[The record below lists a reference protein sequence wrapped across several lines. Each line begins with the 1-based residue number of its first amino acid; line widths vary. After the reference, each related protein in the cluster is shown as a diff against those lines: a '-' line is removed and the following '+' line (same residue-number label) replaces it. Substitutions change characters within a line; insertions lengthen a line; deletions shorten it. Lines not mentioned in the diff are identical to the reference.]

1 MAESP
6 PDVSGIEIRRLDVI
20 IAEVLEDIRHR
31 GQTPEL
37 PTGIDRLD
45 AEIWGL
51 HRAELCIIAARPG
64 EGKTALSLQIAKH
77 LADQG
82 KKILFLSLEMTRHQ
96 LAERLLVQFTQFNAW
111 NLRTGVD
118 RDTFFKK
125 VEPLAPVFKRMNLRL
140 VDGCGYSIAE
150 VTNVLNRFEESG
162 GAPPDVL
169 MIDFIQL
176 IRLEG
181 GMARFDAIGEY
192 LRAMKELAMRHKM
205 AVLMCS
211 QLNREAA
218 KGSPRL
224 ANLKGSGAIEELADC
239 VIMCHWEEL
248 GTEEHPK
255 GYKYTLNIEK
265 QRHGSPGAKIPVR
278 FKRETLTFVNIEDHM
293 DGWHE
298 DGRVV
303 TKPEVPEIE

>member
-1 MAESP
+1 MAEFT
-6 PDVSGIEIRRLDVI
+6 PDTPGIHIRRLDVI
-20 IAEVLEDIRHR
+20 IDEVLEDIRQR

-37 PTGIDRLD
+37 PTGIERLD

-77 LADQG
+77 LADLG
-82 KKILFLSLEMTRHQ
+82 KKVLFLSFEMTRHQ

-125 VEPLAPVFKRMNLRL
+125 VEPLKPTFAKMNLRL
-140 VDGCGYSIAE
+140 VDGCGYSVAE
-150 VTNVLNRFEESG
+150 VQNVLNRFEEAG
-162 GAPPDVL
+162 GQPPDVM

-181 GMARFDAIGEY
+181 GMQRFDAIGEY
-192 LRAMKELAMRHKM
+192 LRSMKELAMRHKM
-205 AVLMCS
+205 AVLLCS
-211 QLNREAA
+211 QLNRDAS
-218 KGSPRL
+218 KSSPKL

-265 QRHGSPGAKIPVR
+265 QRHGSPGARIPVR
-278 FKRETLTFVNIEDHM
+278 FKHETLTFVNVEDHM
-293 DGWHE
+293 DGWNE
-298 DGRVV
+298 DGRVI
-303 TKPEVPEIE
+303 TKTEAPDIE